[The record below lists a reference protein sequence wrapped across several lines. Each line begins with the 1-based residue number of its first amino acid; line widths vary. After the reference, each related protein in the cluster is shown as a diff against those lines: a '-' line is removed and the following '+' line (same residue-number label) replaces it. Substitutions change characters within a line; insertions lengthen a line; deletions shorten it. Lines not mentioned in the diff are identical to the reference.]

1 MAEPDPTEALRAAL
15 DEAGEELA
23 GDVVAQARREAID
36 RATSILADEMT
47 RSVLDNAR
55 SHLSGATPKARP
67 SGATPKTR
75 RPRDREASG
84 EPAYYVYGVAWAA
97 EGIAPQ
103 EVDGVAE
110 GNPPFALEHG
120 RLAAIASL
128 VPLEEFDEEALHENL
143 NDVAWLERT
152 ARAHEAVLDSAL
164 ASATLVPMRLC
175 TIYRGEE
182 QVREM
187 LDREGP
193 VFEDALGRLEGKTE
207 WSVKL
212 IAQPG
217 ALSRASSAGRGPAD
231 QEAGL
236 SRGAAYMR
244 GKRDQA
250 QAREEA
256 AQLADEWADRVHQR
270 VAAIAAEALLN
281 PLQNPEVS
289 GHTGEMLLNGVYLVD
304 DADEEAF
311 REEVTALSAEL
322 GDLGASVELSGP
334 WPPYNFVKG
343 SIEAAR

>member
-1 MAEPDPTEALRAAL
+1 MAERDATEALRSAL
-15 DEAGEELA
+15 DHLGEELA
-23 GDVVAQARREAID
+23 GDVVEQARREAVE

-55 SHLSGATPKARP
+55 AHLPSATP
-67 SGATPKTR
+67 TP
-75 RPRDREASG
+75 RPRRDRPASG
-84 EPAYYVYGVAWAA
+84 ETAYYVYGIAWAA

-103 EVDGVAE
+103 GVDGVAE
-110 GNPPFALEHG
+110 GHAPFALEHG

-128 VPLEEFDEEALHENL
+128 VPLDEFDEEALHENL

-164 ASATLVPMRLC
+164 AATTLVPMRLC
-175 TIYRGEE
+175 TIYTGEE

-217 ALSRASSAGRGPAD
+217 ALTRGASAGPAPAD
-231 QEAGL
+231 EEAGL

-244 GKRDQA
+244 GKRDEA

-256 AQLADEWADRVHQR
+256 AGLAEDWADRVHQR
-270 VAAIAAEALLN
+270 VAAISAEALLN

-289 GHTGEMLLNGVYLVD
+289 GHSGEMLLNGVYLVD

-311 REEVTALSAEL
+311 REAVTALSDEF
-322 GDLGASVELSGP
+322 GHLGASVELSGP